1 MPQPFTYVDLFA
13 GIGGFH
19 AALSAMGG
27 RCAYAVEID
36 PQAALVYQRNWGL
49 DPLGDITEDTG
60 DQGASQ
66 EVSSAVPSHD
76 LLAAGF
82 PCQPFSKS
90 GAQRGMEEV
99 RGTLFFNIMQ
109 VVRAHHPA
117 VLLLE
122 NVRNLAGPR
131 HRHEWEVI
139 IRMLRE
145 EGYRVSATPA
155 VLSPH
160 QIPPR
165 LGGRPQVRERVFIT
179 ATYDPHRDPT
189 ADDLIEPIAT
199 PRTVFPTPFPEP
211 FPDPTSHPAPPD
223 VASGTRLGATTSA
236 ASQETG
242 AGTFSPSRWRIEDI
256 LLEEGDPRLAGTA
269 LSAEEAQWIDA
280 WDAWV
285 QEYRHRHPG
294 TRLPGFPIWVDAWVT
309 SEELEARIDAGEHDA
324 TPRWKMTFLRKNADL
339 YTANEQ
345 WCRQW
350 LRDLGVQQFP
360 PTRRKLEWQAQD
372 TGCLWD
378 CLVHLR
384 PSGLR
389 AKAPTYVPALV
400 AITQTSIVGPRRRR
414 LAPRET
420 ARLQGLPD
428 AFSFG
433 DQPQAV
439 TYRQLGNAVNVGAAW
454 NALRLHCQR
463 DREVLLGT
471 DAGRRVLAAVEAAP
485 PSPDDAVAS
494 LLGAPAAA

>member
-1 MPQPFTYVDLFA
+1 MCLARPVPQPFTYIDLFA

-36 PQAALVYQRNWGL
+36 PQAARVYQRNWGL
-49 DPLGDITEDTG
+49 DPLGDITKDAGE
-60 DQGASQ
+60 QGVGA
-66 EVSSAVPSHD
+66 AVPPHD

-99 RGTLFFNIMQ
+99 RGTLFFTIMQ

-160 QIPPR
+160 QIPPS

-189 ADDLIEPIAT
+189 TDNLIEPVTT
-199 PRTVFPTPFPEP
+199 PRTVFPEP
-211 FPDPTSHPAPPD
+211 FPDPASYSAPSD
-223 VASGTRLGATTSA
+223 AASDTQLGVSTSA
-236 ASQETG
+236 AHRQTSPG
-242 AGTFSPSRWRIEDI
+242 AFSPSRWRIGDI
-256 LLEEGDPRLAGTA
+256 LLEEGDPRLAGTV
-269 LSAEEAQWIDA
+269 LSTEEARWIDA

-285 QEYRHRHPG
+285 QEYRRHHPG
-294 TRLPGFPIWVDAWVT
+294 ARLPGFPVWADAWVT
-309 SEELEARIDAGEHDA
+309 SEELEARIDAGEHDT

-350 LRDLGVQQFP
+350 LRDVRVQRFP

-372 TGCLWD
+372 TGSLWD
-378 CLVHLR
+378 CLIHLR

-400 AITQTSIVGPRRRR
+400 AITQTSVVGPRRRR
-414 LAPRET
+414 LATRET

-428 AFSFG
+428 TFSFG

-463 DREVLLGT
+463 DREVLAGT

-485 PSPDDAVAS
+485 PSPDGAVAS
-494 LLGAPAAA
+494 LLSGPAAT

>member
-1 MPQPFTYVDLFA
+1 
-13 GIGGFH
+13 
-19 AALSAMGG
+19 MGG
-27 RCAYAVEID
+27 GAPTPWRSTPGGTRLPAQLG
-36 PQAALVYQRNWGL
+36 PRS
-49 DPLGDITEDTG
+49 LGDITEDTG
-60 DQGASQ
+60 DQGPARKSAPQSRPTTCSPPGSPASPSPSQ
-66 EVSSAVPSHD
+66 VPSGAWRRC
-76 LLAAGF
+76 AARSSSTSCRWYGRTTRGAAPGERPQ
-82 PCQPFSKS
+82 PCRPAPPPRV
-90 GAQRGMEEV
+90 GGHYPHAARG
-99 RGTLFFNIMQ
+99 GLPGLS
-109 VVRAHHPA
+109 HPG
-117 VLLLE
+117 
-122 NVRNLAGPR
+122 GP
-131 HRHEWEVI
+131 
-139 IRMLRE
+139 L
-145 EGYRVSATPA
+145 
-155 VLSPH
+155 PH

-211 FPDPTSHPAPPD
+211 FPDPASHPAPPD

-463 DREVLLGT
+463 DREVLVGT